1 MSNPLGVIKHGAFS
15 KVVRRRY
22 SDRRTT
28 EGKQLATI
36 MREITLDLG
45 GEAALSA
52 SQRLILSA
60 MKSKLQVILQIS
72 RYADRQLDLIDN
84 DGQLIPVLRSTLT
97 HYQAELRRDIELL
110 HGMSRKDKTQ
120 KGYRAAMKALA
131 AGGGEDD

>member
-1 MSNPLGVIKHGAFS
+1 MSNPAVIKHGAFS

-28 EGKQLATI
+28 EGKQLARI
-36 MREITLDLG
+36 MQEITEDLG
-45 GEAALSA
+45 GEAALTA

-72 RYADRQLDLIDN
+72 RYADRQLDLIDK

-97 HYQAELRRDIELL
+97 HYQSELRRDVELL
-110 HGMSRKDKTQ
+110 NGMSRKDKRQ
-120 KGYRAAMKALA
+120 PGYRAALKALA
-131 AGGGEDD
+131 AGGGDDD